1 MPAGRAAAFG
11 AAATVVGAYALQ
23 DHLRSRAARREEE
36 DQKRAIMEMLQR
48 EAEEGPMGLRGTEEG
63 YAFKRLE
70 DAQQAEQLCVALEKL
85 FFKLKKAA
93 PPSSAVTALPF
104 LEIGEAAP
112 ATVVL
117 ACVLALGDDELAWR
131 LFGDDDDKEPRSA
144 AEGKLRAA
152 LTEARSVGISA
163 SWLSDSPGGK
173 QAVVD
178 FCRGLAAAPLAP
190 KSDVTFDAA
199 RARLEINRVS
209 EKPEVMLGE
218 VQEQVNNDWKPE
230 DSALVTL
237 YQVVTQWVWR
247 RGAPGV
253 RAAQGADTELAR
265 QLGQS
270 LGVGVCRQSALKET
284 GGKVIVNSVYAEYTG
299 ESYQPHTFQI
309 NYRKARTAGTPCGC
323 RARSRRAAASP
334 CPCTGR
340 RSAAR
345 TTA

>member
-1 MPAGRAAAFG
+1 M
-11 AAATVVGAYALQ
+11 
-23 DHLRSRAARREEE
+23 
-36 DQKRAIMEMLQR
+36 
-48 EAEEGPMGLRGTEEG
+48 
-63 YAFKRLE
+63 
-70 DAQQAEQLCVALEKL
+70 ALEKL

-152 LTEARSVGISA
+152 LAASRSVGISA

-178 FCRGLAAAPLAP
+178 FCRGLGAAPLAP

-199 RARLEINRVS
+199 RSRLEINRVS
-209 EKPEVMLGE
+209 QKPI
-218 VQEQVNNDWKPE
+218 DP
-230 DSALVTL
+230 S
-237 YQVVTQWVWR
+237 R
-247 RGAPGV
+247 R
-253 RAAQGADTELAR
+253 RSRNRST
-265 QLGQS
+265 
-270 LGVGVCRQSALKET
+270 T
-284 GGKVIVNSVYAEYTG
+284 GGRRTPPSSRCTRSCRSGSGGAARPASGPPRARTRNWRGSSGRAWAWASAASPRSRRPGGNAIVTPKTRTRLDRRVHALGSTSPATNG
-299 ESYQPHTFQI
+299 EPSHTFQI
-309 NYRKARTAGTPCGC
+309 NYRKASNGGPRDALWLSCAFAPGGGFSVPVH
-323 RARSRRAAASP
+323 R
-334 CPCTGR
+334 GR

-345 TTA
+345 AGP